1 MAHQKRP
8 AAGYAMALAAAALF
22 AVNGTVAKTVLSG
35 GLDATG
41 LTALRTLGAFIGLAA
56 FLAVT
61 RPAALRLTWREVP
74 FLALY
79 GVVGVAFTQWLYFVA
94 IGRLPIG
101 VALLLEFTAPV
112 LIAVFARFVLH
123 EPVDNRVW
131 WALALAL
138 AGLGLVARV
147 WRGGTLDGIGVTAGL
162 LAAVALSAYYL
173 LGERAVAT
181 RDPVSLTCW
190 SMAAAGLFWAVF
202 RPPWSFPAETF
213 TGRLVLG
220 GPLPD
225 VSAPGWVLVL
235 WVVVAGAIVPF
246 SLSMGALRH
255 LPATTVGVIAM
266 AEPVLAGAVA
276 WVWLGESLAA
286 VQLVGSAAV
295 IVGIALAQ
303 TARTKHPMTAADVPI
318 PAPSAAGEQPR

>member
-8 AAGYAMALAAAALF
+8 TAGYTMALAAAALF
-22 AVNGTVAKTVLSG
+22 AVNGTVAKTVLGG

-41 LTALRTLGAFIGLAA
+41 LTALRTLGAFLGLAA

-61 RPAALRLTWREVP
+61 RPGTLRLTWREVP
-74 FLALY
+74 FLAVY

-123 EPVDNRVW
+123 ERVDNRVW
-131 WALALAL
+131 WALTLAV
-138 AGLGLVARV
+138 AGLALVARV
-147 WRGGTLDGIGVTAGL
+147 WQGGTLDGIGVAAGL

-173 LGERAVAT
+173 LGERGVAT

-190 SMAAAGLFWAVF
+190 SMAAAALFWSVVN
-202 RPPWSFPAETF
+202 PPWSFPAETF
-213 TGRLVLG
+213 TGRLEVG
-220 GPLPD
+220 GPFPD
-225 VSAPGWVLVL
+225 VFAPGWLLVL
-235 WVVVAGAIVPF
+235 WVVVGGTIIPF

-286 VQLVGSAAV
+286 VQLVGSTAV

-303 TARTKHPMTAADVPI
+303 TARSNSPMTEVDVPVHA
-318 PAPSAAGEQPR
+318 PAAVRDQPS